1 MGQYMTRAYPG
12 FTTWRSWFV
21 VGRQA
26 APWFVFWRQTT
37 PWSVVS
43 TFIYLLRRFVSEND
57 DRAVVYPRDDVRLV
71 HLLVRYNVNINTRQQ
86 MYV

>member
-1 MGQYMTRAYPG
+1 MVSILATNYAL
-12 FTTWRSWFV
+12 V
-21 VGRQA
+21 CVG
-26 APWFVFWRQTT
+26 
-37 PWSVVS
+37 

-86 MYV
+86 ITFKIR